1 MYRQRQSQSVLNL
14 STSLFAQLILYNK
27 QHDNLTKNDHF
38 QTLIATAHKRGNS
51 PACVVIDRWYSKLKN
66 KERMAILKMISE
78 RKITVKEAD
87 TLLQMLKENLNGHGH
102 INSNTETGEDMQL
115 MY

>member
-1 MYRQRQSQSVLNL
+1 
-14 STSLFAQLILYNK
+14 
-27 QHDNLTKNDHF
+27 
-38 QTLIATAHKRGNS
+38 
-51 PACVVIDRWYSKLKN
+51 
-66 KERMAILKMISE
+66 MAILKMISE

-102 INSNTETGEDMQL
+102 INSNLETGEDMQL